1 MQSRLATEHS
11 QPSSAHLRAGARAA
25 ASFISQIYT
34 APSISDSGTA
44 GGKLDKHNIPLHF

>member
-1 MQSRLATEHS
+1 MLNNIVSNFI
-11 QPSSAHLRAGARAA
+11 PRAA

-44 GGKLDKHNIPLHF
+44 GGKLDKHNIPLQF